1 MISLAL
7 PSYITSAVSSALLQ
21 DALLSHC
28 ACLPDS
34 FLSSYSLEWSNLF
47 GTTPAGDLARKQSSW
62 DRPGISLDISQ
73 VWAGLH
79 SSREKAVFLAASA
92 QHSGSWLAALPISSC
107 GLRLDNEAV
116 RVAVALI
123 RLGLHVCVP
132 HECRCG
138 SSVDAWGSHAFVCKR
153 AMARST
159 RHQAI
164 NDIVA
169 RSIISSGVP
178 VSKEPAGMIS
188 GSLKRPDGV
197 TLIPWKGGK
206 ALSWDATVATTLAD
220 SYLEDSA
227 AHSGFAS
234 ESAASKKVAKY
245 SNLPREFIFQPVALE
260 NLGPTSSSTAEFFTE
275 LGRRIGLV
283 SGDPRE
289 EFYLRQRISVCI
301 QRFNAVLL
309 HQSFVDPLPEPDE

>member
-1 MISLAL
+1 MIS
-7 PSYITSAVSSALLQ
+7 
-21 DALLSHC
+21 
-28 ACLPDS
+28 
-34 FLSSYSLEWSNLF
+34 
-47 GTTPAGDLARKQSSW
+47 R
-62 DRPGISLDISQ
+62 
-73 VWAGLH
+73 
-79 SSREKAVFLAASA
+79 
-92 QHSGSWLAALPISSC
+92 
-107 GLRLDNEAV
+107 
-116 RVAVALI
+116 
-123 RLGLHVCVP
+123 
-132 HECRCG
+132 
-138 SSVDAWGSHAFVCKR
+138 
-153 AMARST
+153 
-159 RHQAI
+159 
-164 NDIVA
+164 
-169 RSIISSGVP
+169 
-178 VSKEPAGMIS
+178 
-188 GSLKRPDGV
+188 SLKRPDGV

>member
-1 MISLAL
+1 M
-7 PSYITSAVSSALLQ
+7 
-21 DALLSHC
+21 
-28 ACLPDS
+28 
-34 FLSSYSLEWSNLF
+34 
-47 GTTPAGDLARKQSSW
+47 
-62 DRPGISLDISQ
+62 
-73 VWAGLH
+73 
-79 SSREKAVFLAASA
+79 
-92 QHSGSWLAALPISSC
+92 
-107 GLRLDNEAV
+107 
-116 RVAVALI
+116 
-123 RLGLHVCVP
+123 
-132 HECRCG
+132 
-138 SSVDAWGSHAFVCKR
+138 
-153 AMARST
+153 
-159 RHQAI
+159 
-164 NDIVA
+164 
-169 RSIISSGVP
+169 
-178 VSKEPAGMIS
+178 
-188 GSLKRPDGV
+188 
-197 TLIPWKGGK
+197 
-206 ALSWDATVATTLAD
+206 SWDATVATTLAD